1 MICLVGG
8 TGTGKDTIK
17 RELLKRGYEP
27 VITYTTRPKR
37 PGEVDGVS
45 YHFITKSEFR
55 RLKAQEFFAETTYY
69 DVASGERWYYGSSFE
84 SLKLDSQQKVVILNP
99 YGIRNIFKKLST
111 FELVDWFV
119 VNLYCNDPE
128 IIKKRLEKRGDKE
141 EEISRRIKADKIDF
155 EGIDYYSN
163 MDMCNDGSNKPE
175 VLAKVIDETYERFL
189 IDG

>member
-1 MICLVGG
+1 
-8 TGTGKDTIK
+8 
-17 RELLKRGYEP
+17 
-27 VITYTTRPKR
+27 
-37 PGEVDGVS
+37 
-45 YHFITKSEFR
+45 
-55 RLKAQEFFAETTYY
+55 
-69 DVASGERWYYGSSFE
+69 
-84 SLKLDSQQKVVILNP
+84 
-99 YGIRNIFKKLST
+99 
-111 FELVDWFV
+111 VDWFG